1 MTFTLIY
8 AVQAVLGSVMGA
20 GIVYVLYPK
29 FDTFFRRIGYAAVA
43 CFLALITAKSII
55 DFLNTKLGVLL
66 DIDHLGVLIVTIAYQ
81 VALPPVTAF
90 VTSKSNLQEHL
101 RNKPLP

>member
-8 AVQAVLGSVMGA
+8 AIQAVLGSIVGA
-20 GIVYVLYPK
+20 GIVYILYPK
-29 FDTFFRRIGYAAVA
+29 FDTFFRRIGYASVA
-43 CFLALITAKSII
+43 CLLALITAKTII

-81 VALPPVTAF
+81 VALPPITAF

>member
-1 MTFTLIY
+1 MPFTLTHAI
-8 AVQAVLGSVMGA
+8 QAILGSIVGA
-20 GIVYVLYPK
+20 GIVYILYPK

-55 DFLNTKLGVLL
+55 DFLNTKLGVFL

-81 VALPPVTAF
+81 VALPPITAF